1 MSARGARKGVKTK
14 LFGVILIFVAMMN
27 AMLHWRGGFDLGTG
41 AIVLCAVGISFY
53 AVGAVRGGRNRQQT
67 TETDR

>member
-1 MSARGARKGVKTK
+1 MSAHGGPKGVKTR
-14 LFGVILIFVAMMN
+14 LIGVIMIFVAMMN

-41 AIVLCAVGISFY
+41 AILLFAAGISLY
-53 AVGAVRGGRNRQQT
+53 AIGAIRGRRNGQRI

>member
-1 MSARGARKGVKTK
+1 MSARGAPRGVKTR

-41 AIVLCAVGISFY
+41 SIVLFAAGISLY
-53 AVGAVRGGRNRQQT
+53 AIGAVRGGRKEQRI